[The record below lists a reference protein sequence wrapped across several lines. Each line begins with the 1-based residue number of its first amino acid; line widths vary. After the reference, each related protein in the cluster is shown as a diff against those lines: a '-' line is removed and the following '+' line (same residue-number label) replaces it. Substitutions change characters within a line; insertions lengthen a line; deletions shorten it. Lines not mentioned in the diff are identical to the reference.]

1 MFHVPAAS
9 RTVRAN
15 PSTIV
20 SLSPTVLSCPNH
32 IVRQRPYYQQYL
44 CSLSSTVSPVLM
56 PAIASVR
63 IHNRDEHFSRASERD
78 SARVK
83 STFSDDACD
92 SQSLVASSLQS
103 KLFPVSKVSTRPQS
117 TVNPSKTSSRSKSES
132 SALPA
137 TSTTE
142 ISTGPGE
149 HYLSQEVRE
158 RERTIFASHNQTEC
172 RCSG

>member
-1 MFHVPAAS
+1 MAPRSRTKMYHVPAAS

-20 SLSPTVLSCPNH
+20 FLSPTVSSCPNH

-78 SARVK
+78 SARVT
-83 STFSDDACD
+83 STFS
-92 SQSLVASSLQS
+92 QSSVTSSLQS
-103 KLFPVSKVSTRPQS
+103 KLSPVSKVSTRPQS
-117 TVNPSKTSSRSKSES
+117 TVNPSKTSSRTKSES

-137 TSTTE
+137 ASTTE

-158 RERTIFASHNQTEC
+158 RTIFPSPNRDEC